1 MKYFKTYQY
10 LVYILITATEIL
22 YLLNWFWVSLLRGTF
37 IEYSVLLSGRSAKL
51 FARLNCKFG
60 QCVLGPKLNSARK
73 QTTTRIREA
82 LFIWYTIG
90 LETLQRFAGAENN
103 VRGFWSWVSSWLGR
117 EKQRLALLLWLLSVC
132 DCEWENSAVRS
143 DDVNMVATVS
153 LSHATLT
160 LTHTCLHV

>member
-90 LETLQRFAGAENN
+90 LETLQHFAGQKTTCADSGLEFQVDLVERNKDLHFCC
-103 VRGFWSWVSSWLGR
+103 GCF
-117 EKQRLALLLWLLSVC
+117 QCAI
-132 DCEWENSAVRS
+132 
-143 DDVNMVATVS
+143 VNERIV
-153 LSHATLT
+153 L
-160 LTHTCLHV
+160 